1 MENTEILSNLK
12 TLGLEAGA
20 TVEDIHSSFRK
31 LAHELHPDVS
41 GSKSDYKFKKIT
53 SAYTALKNITAE
65 DLAGLEN
72 LMKKIPL
79 DKPKLKR
86 DIYDYYSA
94 EKKRR
99 ADDKIIDTILDK
111 YEEELKSFN
120 SSKISNSNLDM
131 EAVTLRL
138 KSKNPKVAGIVLK
151 NSGALANRVEFRL
164 ALVDVLKRPEMIN
177 DELAEIIG
185 SLPFEDTTRKLIA
198 IDVANNAEKFPTGLI
213 IALIGQDP
221 DVMENFLLHVKPDDA
236 AVILRRWPSGKAMN
250 VSVMRKLLENND
262 PRILVPLLGA
272 MKTHFPAQA
281 SQHTKRLWELERHSS
296 AAVRAWAKKNSEGLW
311 VRN

>member
-20 TVEDIHSSFRK
+20 TIDDIHSAFRK

-41 GSKSDYKFKKIT
+41 GSKSDYKFKQVT

-65 DLAGLEN
+65 DLIELEN
-72 LMKKIPL
+72 FIKKIPL

-99 ADDKIIDTILDK
+99 ADDKVIDTILDK

-120 SSKISNSNLDM
+120 LSQISDGDLDM
-131 EAVTLRL
+131 ESVTLRL
-138 KSKNPKVAGIVLK
+138 KSKNPKIAGIVLK
-151 NSGALANRVEFRL
+151 HSGALANRVEFRL
-164 ALVDVLKRPEMIN
+164 AVVDMIKHSEIN

-185 SLPFEDTTRKLIA
+185 SLPFDDTTRKLIA
-198 IDVANNAEKFPTGLI
+198 IDASNDAERFPTGLI
-213 IALIGQDP
+213 IALIGSDA
-221 DVMENFLLHVKPDDA
+221 DVMENFLLHAKPDDV

-250 VSVMRKLLENND
+250 TSVIRKLLENND
-262 PRILVPLLGA
+262 PRVLVPLLGA
-272 MKTHFPAQA
+272 MKTHFPALA

-296 AAVRAWAKKNSEGLW
+296 AAVRAWAKKLT
-311 VRN
+311 